1 MNLMNHILII
11 CTGNICRSPMA
22 EALFRQAFEEY
33 PDLGI
38 EVRSAG
44 IGALVGH
51 AADNSALKLMDERHV
66 DISEHRGEQL
76 DSKLVKWANL
86 ILVMEPHHKR
96 DIEGRYPSARGKVF
110 RLGEWDNFDIPDP
123 YRLGIDAFRH
133 ALDIIEKGVS
143 SWMVKLTAS

>member
-1 MNLMNHILII
+1 
-11 CTGNICRSPMA
+11 MA
-22 EALFRQAFEEY
+22 EALFRKAFEEY
-33 PDLGI
+33 PDRAI

-51 AADNSALKLMDERHV
+51 PADNSALKLMDNRHL

-76 DSKLVKWANL
+76 DSKLVNWANL

-96 DIEGRYPSARGKVF
+96 EIEARYPSARGKVF

-123 YRLGIDAFRH
+123 YRLGLEAFQD

-143 SWMVKLTAS
+143 SWMIKLSAS